1 MSCRTPGTVA
11 SRPLFVLSF
20 AGGPT
25 PATIPT
31 IMGILDKEAVLT
43 RNSYY
48 EASLTRPAATAPLQG
63 STEADVCV
71 VGGGYAGLAAALE
84 LAQRGYRVTLL
95 EARRLGWGASGRNGG
110 QVLAGYGVAGL
121 EAIEVQ
127 LSRDE
132 ARHAWDISVE
142 GLHWL
147 RDTIARNDIDCEYT
161 AGHLSLAI
169 GRRKARGLERWVQ
182 HMAQRYDYQL
192 QAIPR
197 AELGAWI
204 ASDHFHAGAFDT
216 LSGHL
221 HPLKYCLG
229 LAAAAQRAG
238 VRIYEHSAATT
249 LVRGAQPRVKTAQG
263 EVACRYVVLAG
274 NVYLSEFATQVAP
287 ELSARIMPVGTYI
300 ITTAPMAAEQA
311 QNLIRHR
318 SAAFDTNLVLD
329 YFRVTADNRLLF
341 GGGESYTTATPLNL
355 KEKMRRRMVK
365 VFPQLA
371 GLEVPYVWGGF
382 CDITM
387 NQAPDF
393 GRLGDNVY
401 YLQGFSGHGVA
412 LAGMAG
418 KLVAEAVAGQAER
431 YDLFGRLRHHR
442 FPGGELLRTP
452 ALVLGMLYY
461 RLRDLL

>member
-1 MSCRTPGTVA
+1 MA
-11 SRPLFVLSF
+11 L
-20 AGGPT
+20 
-25 PATIPT
+25 
-31 IMGILDKEAVLT
+31 LDKEAVLT
-43 RNSYY
+43 RHNYY
-48 EASLTRPAATAPLQG
+48 ELGVARPAVTPPLAGYAT
-63 STEADVCV
+63 ADVCV

-84 LAQRGYRVTLL
+84 LAQRGYRVILL

-110 QVLAGYGVAGL
+110 QVLAGYGFAGL

-127 LSRDE
+127 LPRED
-132 ARHAWDISVE
+132 ARRAWDISIA

-147 RDTIARNDIDCEYT
+147 RQTIAQQGIDCEYT

-169 GRRKARGLERWVQ
+169 GRRKAHALEHWVQ
-182 HMAQRYDYQL
+182 HLAQRYDYQL
-192 QAIPR
+192 QAIAH
-197 AELGAWI
+197 AELGDWI
-204 ASDHFHAGAFDT
+204 ASDHFHAGAFDP

-238 VRIYEHSAATT
+238 VRVYEDSAA
-249 LVRGAQPRVKTAQG
+249 VSIDRGTQPRVKTARG
-263 EVACRYVVLAG
+263 AVRCDYVVLAG
-274 NVYLSEFATQVAP
+274 NVYLSELGARIAP
-287 ELSARIMPVGTYI
+287 ELAARIMPVGTYI
-300 ITTAPMAAEQA
+300 ITTDPLPPALADS
-311 QNLIRHR
+311 LIRHR

-341 GGGESYTTATPLNL
+341 GGGESYSTATPHNL
-355 KEKMRRRMVK
+355 KERMRRRLVQ

-371 GLEVPYVWGGF
+371 DVDVPYVWGGF

-393 GRLGDNVY
+393 GRLTPNIY
-401 YLQGFSGHGVA
+401 YLQGFSGHGLA

-418 KLVAEAVAGQAER
+418 RLAAEAIAGQAER
-431 YDLFGRLRHHR
+431 FDLLARLRHHR
-442 FPGGELLRTP
+442 FPGGAWLRTP

-461 RLRDLL
+461 RLRDML